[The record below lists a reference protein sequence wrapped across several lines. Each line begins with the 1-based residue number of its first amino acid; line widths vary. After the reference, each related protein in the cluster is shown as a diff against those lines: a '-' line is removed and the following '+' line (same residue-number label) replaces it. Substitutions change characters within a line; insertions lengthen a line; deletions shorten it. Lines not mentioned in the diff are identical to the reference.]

1 MSVSYLDNNGLL
13 YFWQKIKNTFALA
26 SAVPT
31 KTSQL
36 TNDSG
41 FITSGDIPEGAA
53 ASTTVPSMDGTAST
67 GTELAFARGD
77 HRHPSDTSKLSLSG
91 GTMTGS
97 LILSGAPS
105 TTLEA
110 ATKGYVDS
118 KLPVAS
124 TTDPLMDGSASAGE
138 SADYARADHVHPS
151 DTSKL
156 NLSGGTMTGA
166 LTLSGAPTSNL
177 HAATKKYVDDLDTAM
192 DTRVDALETAVGT
205 GGSVDTKISNAINAL
220 DASISVDS
228 GYAMT
233 GATMENGKLIGR
245 TQVRLETG
253 NIVLSD
259 DVDTIVPEDDNIF
272 VDGATLSLT
281 LARMVH
287 YTQTTGEELNTA
299 IDMKAN
305 VDSPD
310 LKGTPT
316 TPTATAGTN
325 NTQIASTAFVTTA
338 VANAIAGVT
347 GIEYQIVTALPA
359 TGKAGVIYLIS
370 NSGSGTNSYDEYI
383 YVNNAFEKIGTT
395 DVDLSGYVQ
404 DSDLVPITNSAI
416 DTIVAS

>member
-53 ASTTVPSMDGTAST
+53 ASTTVPLMDGTASI
-67 GTELAFARGD
+67 GSELAFARGD
-77 HRHPSDTSKLSLSG
+77 HRHPSDTSKLS
-91 GTMTGS
+91 
-97 LILSGAPS
+97 
-105 TTLEA
+105 
-110 ATKGYVDS
+110 
-118 KLPVAS
+118 
-124 TTDPLMDGSASAGE
+124 
-138 SADYARADHVHPS
+138 
-151 DTSKL
+151 
-156 NLSGGTMTGA
+156 LSGGTMTGA

-233 GATMENGKLIGR
+233 GATMNNGKLTGR
-245 TQVRLETG
+245 TQVKLETG

-259 DVDTIVPEDDNIF
+259 DVDTMVLEDDMIF

-281 LARMVH
+281 LARMAN
-287 YTQTTGEELNTA
+287 YTKTVEEELSTA

-305 VDSPD
+305 VNSPA
-310 LKGTPT
+310 LTGTPT

-347 GIEYQIVTALPA
+347 GIEYQIVVTLPA
-359 TGKAGVIYLIS
+359 TGEAGVIYLIS